1 MMTVGTLIGCP
12 RCLNMALSRFIKL
25 TSHDQIS
32 QFPQIIHRV
41 VSQINS
47 PFVSIRCWSTLP
59 KWKRDNWMNV
69 QPSKHLVLICLACT
83 MAKMLQCLPTGEVST
98 IISHHYPT
106 QVMIFWKEILHAF
119 SHFKFTFGNF
129 WFFELKN
136 QTRPLLLMIWDKKW
150 KITIHFYCSL
160 ITIHRLLFT
169 FHCSSVLFTTLL
181 MPIYLE
187 GGGGVPYVK
196 LSFALEP

>member
-1 MMTVGTLIGCP
+1 MEQMMTVGTLTSCP
-12 RCLNMALSRFIKL
+12 KCLNMALSRFIKL

-47 PFVSIRCWSTLP
+47 PFVSVRCWSTLP
-59 KWKRDNWMNV
+59 KWKRDNWINV

-106 QVMIFWKEILHAF
+106 QMMIFWKDILHAF
-119 SHFKFTFGNF
+119 SHFKFTFSKF
-129 WFFELKN
+129 WFFGLKN
-136 QTRPLLLMIWDKKW
+136 QTRPLLLLIWDKKW
-150 KITIHFYCSL
+150 KITIHF
-160 ITIHRLLFT
+160 LLFT
-169 FHCSSVLFTTLL
+169 FHCSLVLFTTLF
-181 MPIYLE
+181 MPI
-187 GGGGVPYVK
+187 
-196 LSFALEP
+196 